1 MLQETR
7 VKRATKVQRAIR
19 VLQVIR
25 ALRVIKDQLETRV
38 PMERWG

>member
-1 MLQETR
+1 VIRDLL
-7 VKRATKVQRAIR
+7 ATKVQQVIK